1 MKKSLISLMLTSAFL
16 TGCAINQSTVSIN
29 KDTLY
34 NDVAYLASDDLK
46 GRKNYSTEL
55 ETAAEYI
62 ANRYEQIGLIPMAG
76 QDSYKVQFP
85 LYQITPSSTDVVLN
99 GKAVDKKDLFV
110 ISSLPSLLWNQS
122 SKVNVTNIGPD
133 DDFRKVFSSAN
144 HQGGDHL
151 FLIDP
156 SHEKSF
162 GRYKAYFQRGT
173 TKSELNNQGNIAAV
187 ITTESKVN
195 QFEVSATNEIN
206 KHTLTNVVG
215 VLPGRSKVKEK
226 IIFSAH
232 YDHLGTKG
240 EEVYNGADDDASG
253 TGAVI
258 NLAEYY
264 QQKGDNER
272 SLMFVAFTA
281 EEIGL
286 YGSAN
291 FSKLLNPDDVTAML
305 NLEMIGKPSKFGPGR
320 IWMTGADK
328 SNLIELLNDNL
339 AEENKIQPNPY
350 TKHNL
355 FYRSDNAT
363 LAKLGVPAHSFSTV
377 QMDTDKHYHSSSDDI
392 STLDFDSMH
401 KVVQNL
407 AKAAYPLI
415 SGDITPDR
423 VKPLPVKP
431 QGKIY

>member
-1 MKKSLISLMLTSAFL
+1 MKKTLISLMFTSAFL
-16 TGCAINQSTVSIN
+16 TGCAINQSAVSIN

-46 GRKNYSTEL
+46 GRKNYSAEL

-62 ANRYEQIGLIPMAG
+62 AYRYEQIGLKPMAG

-85 LYQITPSSTDVVLN
+85 LYQIIPSSTSVLIN
-99 GKAVDKKDLFV
+99 GKSIDQNHAFV
-110 ISSLPSLLWNQS
+110 ISSLSNLEWNQS
-122 SKVNVTNIGPD
+122 SEVTVTPIAAD
-133 DDFRKVFSSAN
+133 DDFRKVFSNAN
-144 HQGGDHL
+144 QQGGDHL

-162 GRYKAYFQRGT
+162 NRYKAYFQRGA
-173 TKSELNNQGNIAAV
+173 TKSELKNQGNIAAV
-187 ITTESKVN
+187 MTSIDEVN
-195 QFEVSATNEIN
+195 SFQVAATNDIN

-215 VLPGRSKVKEK
+215 VLPGRSKVNEK

-253 TGAVI
+253 IGAVI
-258 NLAEYY
+258 NLAHYY
-264 QQKGDNER
+264 KQKGDNER

-291 FSKLLNPDDVTAML
+291 FSKLLNPDEVTAML

-328 SNLIELLNDNL
+328 SNLIDLLNDNL
-339 AEENKIQPNPY
+339 TENSKIQPNPY

-377 QMDTDKHYHSSSDDI
+377 QMDTDKHYHASSDDI
-392 STLDFDSMH
+392 STLDFNSMH

>member
-1 MKKSLISLMLTSAFL
+1 
-16 TGCAINQSTVSIN
+16 
-29 KDTLY
+29 
-34 NDVAYLASDDLK
+34 
-46 GRKNYSTEL
+46 
-55 ETAAEYI
+55 
-62 ANRYEQIGLIPMAG
+62 
-76 QDSYKVQFP
+76 
-85 LYQITPSSTDVVLN
+85 
-99 GKAVDKKDLFV
+99 
-110 ISSLPSLLWNQS
+110 
-122 SKVNVTNIGPD
+122 IGPD

-144 HQGGDHL
+144 QQGGDHL

-162 GRYKAYFQRGT
+162 SRYKAYFQRGT

-305 NLEMIGKPSKFGPGR
+305 NLEMIGKPSKFG
-320 IWMTGADK
+320 
-328 SNLIELLNDNL
+328 
-339 AEENKIQPNPY
+339 
-350 TKHNL
+350 
-355 FYRSDNAT
+355 
-363 LAKLGVPAHSFSTV
+363 
-377 QMDTDKHYHSSSDDI
+377 
-392 STLDFDSMH
+392 
-401 KVVQNL
+401 
-407 AKAAYPLI
+407 
-415 SGDITPDR
+415 
-423 VKPLPVKP
+423 
-431 QGKIY
+431 

>member
-62 ANRYEQIGLIPMAG
+62 ANRYEQIGLEPMAG

-144 HQGGDHL
+144 QQGGDHL

-162 GRYKAYFQRGT
+162 SRYKAYFQRGT

-195 QFEVSATNEIN
+195 KFEVSATNEIN

-264 QQKGDNER
+264 QQKGDNGT
-272 SLMFVAFTA
+272 LTNVCC
-281 EEIGL
+281 L
-286 YGSAN
+286 Y
-291 FSKLLNPDDVTAML
+291 
-305 NLEMIGKPSKFGPGR
+305 R
-320 IWMTGADK
+320 
-328 SNLIELLNDNL
+328 
-339 AEENKIQPNPY
+339 
-350 TKHNL
+350 
-355 FYRSDNAT
+355 
-363 LAKLGVPAHSFSTV
+363 
-377 QMDTDKHYHSSSDDI
+377 
-392 STLDFDSMH
+392 
-401 KVVQNL
+401 
-407 AKAAYPLI
+407 
-415 SGDITPDR
+415 
-423 VKPLPVKP
+423 
-431 QGKIY
+431 

>member
-1 MKKSLISLMLTSAFL
+1 
-16 TGCAINQSTVSIN
+16 
-29 KDTLY
+29 
-34 NDVAYLASDDLK
+34 
-46 GRKNYSTEL
+46 
-55 ETAAEYI
+55 
-62 ANRYEQIGLIPMAG
+62 
-76 QDSYKVQFP
+76 
-85 LYQITPSSTDVVLN
+85 
-99 GKAVDKKDLFV
+99 
-110 ISSLPSLLWNQS
+110 
-122 SKVNVTNIGPD
+122 
-133 DDFRKVFSSAN
+133 
-144 HQGGDHL
+144 
-151 FLIDP
+151 
-156 SHEKSF
+156 
-162 GRYKAYFQRGT
+162 
-173 TKSELNNQGNIAAV
+173 
-187 ITTESKVN
+187 
-195 QFEVSATNEIN
+195 
-206 KHTLTNVVG
+206 
-215 VLPGRSKVKEK
+215 
-226 IIFSAH
+226 
-232 YDHLGTKG
+232 
-240 EEVYNGADDDASG
+240 
-253 TGAVI
+253 
-258 NLAEYY
+258 
-264 QQKGDNER
+264 
-272 SLMFVAFTA
+272 MFVAFTA